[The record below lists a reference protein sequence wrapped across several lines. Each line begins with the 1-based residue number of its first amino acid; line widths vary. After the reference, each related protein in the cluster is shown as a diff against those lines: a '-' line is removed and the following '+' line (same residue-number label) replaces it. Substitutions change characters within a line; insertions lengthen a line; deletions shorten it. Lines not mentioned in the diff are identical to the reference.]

1 MNLAQGFA
9 DWVITSEAFE
19 LAGPFVVPI
28 LNLRLKG
35 VDDPTQRAALH
46 TAIVDEVTR
55 DGRRWISDT
64 VVNGESVIRVMV
76 VSYLTGERHLRAL
89 QEALQAAALAR
100 T

>member
-1 MNLAQGFA
+1 MNLARSFVE
-9 DWVITSEAFE
+9 WVSTSQRFE

-35 VDDPTQRAALH
+35 VADPAQRAALH
-46 TAIVDEVTR
+46 AAIVDEVTR

-64 VVNGESVIRVMV
+64 VVNGENVIRVMV